1 LKGGIYIRGVILAA
15 GSGERARPLTEVL
28 PKALVNIAG
37 KALLDR
43 TLYGLSCAG
52 IQDVTVAIGFK
63 ASMIESHLKSREH
76 EIDEGLDIHAVTV
89 QDYGLGPLRT
99 ILTAISSFTDNEFL
113 ISPADAVVSPDIISG
128 MINQYSKNPKNMML
142 AVDFAAES
150 GTPVS
155 VNKEGRIVGL
165 GEPSPAGEIST
176 GRSAMLLIADR
187 TIVRYCQTALA
198 RGESRLVSV
207 LNAMIYDG
215 VPIYCYNVQGEW
227 FDVDS
232 LSDILRINRYFL
244 AKPDVRDTEKCI
256 FIPHGDL
263 MEIGDSLTMK
273 NSDIMIDRGVLLRGP
288 VLLSTGTRIA
298 EKCRIGPNVTIGS
311 FVRIAGNCEIID
323 ALVQDN
329 SVVQAGSRIQN
340 SIVCGAQT
348 YHVEM

>member
-37 KALLDR
+37 KTLIDR
-43 TLYGLSCAG
+43 TLYGLSRAG

-63 ASMIESHLKSREH
+63 ASMMERHLKSREH
-76 EIDEGLDIHAVTV
+76 QIDNGLDIHIITIP
-89 QDYGLGPLRT
+89 DYELGPLRT
-99 ILTAISSFTDNEFL
+99 TLTAINSLTDNDFL
-113 ISPADAVVSPDIISG
+113 ICPADAVVSSDIIRG
-128 MINQYSKNPKNMML
+128 MIDQHSRNPNGMML

-150 GTPVS
+150 GTLVS
-155 VNKEGRIVGL
+155 ANKEGRVVSF
-165 GEPSPAGEIST
+165 GEPSPAGDIST

-187 TIVRYCQTALA
+187 TIVSYCQTALA

-207 LNAMIYDG
+207 LNAMTNDG
-215 VPIYCYNVQGEW
+215 VPIYCYSVQGEW
-227 FDVDS
+227 FDIDS

-244 AKPDVRDTEKCI
+244 IKPDLWDTEKCI
-256 FIPHGDL
+256 FIPRGDL
-263 MEIGDSLTMK
+263 MEIGDRLTMK
-273 NSDIMIDRGVLLRGP
+273 GSDIMIDKDVLLRGP
-288 VLLSTGTRIA
+288 VLVSSGTRIA

-311 FVRIAGNCEIID
+311 SARIAGSCEIID
-323 ALVQDN
+323 TLVQDN

-340 SIVCGAQT
+340 SIVCGSQT